1 MSKKSYQNEF
11 LSAGQ
16 RIKPR
21 GFTLIELLVVIAII
35 AILASML
42 LPALG
47 KVKDI
52 AKRSSCVSNI
62 KQNLISFSQYTQ
74 ISNGYLMPAYL
85 GGLNSEVVKPTEV
98 LQFLGL
104 FKGNVSLGKK
114 LNRTGNLDIKTWYC
128 PAQAIVPDQLSIGVN
143 EQLWSYIKLDPA
155 STRKGRKETKV
166 KHPSLLLYTADM
178 GLTYD
183 TEAKTASNATKIYA
197 AHLPNLNG
205 AVSYRHNKQATFG
218 YVDLHVG
225 FQKERFDTVMNN
237 HPWSWRSCYTN
248 WDN

>member
-1 MSKKSYQNEF
+1 MSKKSYRNEF
-11 LSAGQ
+11 LSFGQ
-16 RIKPR
+16 QIKPR

-74 ISNGYLMPAYL
+74 ISNGYLMPAFL
-85 GGLNSEVVKPTEV
+85 GGLSNEVIKPTEV
-98 LQFLGL
+98 LQYLGL
-104 FKGNVSLGKK
+104 FKGRVSLGMK
-114 LNRTGNLDIKTWYC
+114 LNRADNLDIRTWYC

-155 STRKGRKETKV
+155 STRKGRKETRV

-178 GLTYD
+178 ALNYQDET
-183 TEAKTASNATKIYA
+183 TRHSTATKIYS
-197 AHLPNLNG
+197 AHVPNANG

-225 FQKERFDTVMNN
+225 FQKERFDTDMNN
-237 HPWSWRSCYTN
+237 HPWSWRSCYT
-248 WDN
+248 D

>member
-155 STRKGRKETKV
+155 SKRKV

-248 WDN
+248 WDD